1 MHKRQLQAL
10 QWLNPNQH
18 WVLKCPNHLSG
29 MKHLLATYPDA
40 RIVYTQRDPLKT
52 VPSLCSLAAVMW
64 GMTSDT
70 VDLHNV
76 GEFAL
81 DLADH
86 CAAAGRAAMHIVPR
100 DQIVHVQYDE
110 LVRDPAAMAMS
121 IYERLG
127 YPTDAASKAR
137 MQQWLAENP
146 SDKHGK
152 HNYALEDFGL
162 TPEIIR
168 DRLAVPPVRNV
179 AGE

>member
-1 MHKRQLQAL
+1 
-10 QWLNPNQH
+10 
-18 WVLKCPNHLSG
+18 
-29 MKHLLATYPDA
+29 
-40 RIVYTQRDPLKT
+40 
-52 VPSLCSLAAVMW
+52 
-64 GMTSDT
+64 
-70 VDLHNV
+70 
-76 GEFAL
+76 
-81 DLADH
+81 
-86 CAAAGRAAMHIVPR
+86 
-100 DQIVHVQYDE
+100 
-110 LVRDPAAMAMS
+110 MS

-127 YPTDAASKAR
+127 YPTDAALKAR